1 MVVKPTIT
9 IMTASTITSN
19 MVRITTKAIN
29 TVMNNMVIMLG
40 NMIKIIITI
49 RMPQLKGKEDMKM
62 LRIIKAILLRQIP
75 LIKSMSSGRHHKQ
88 MMPVPRR

>member
-62 LRIIKAILLRQIP
+62 LRIIKAILLLQIP

-88 MMPVPRR
+88 MMAVPRR

>member
-88 MMPVPRR
+88 MMAVPRR